1 MTIRTSRYLDSQCIA
16 IQSAK
21 KVQFLFFIQDNIS
34 FLFQTFIGPMSLEE
48 QNVLFSVVDKLTS
61 TENYV
66 FMKRKTDKIKE
77 KIPGLG
83 GKPFTIIVVASWR
96 TGSTFLAQLVAS
108 GLKNLRFFIYE
119 PLMSKV
125 CMSL

>member
-1 MTIRTSRYLDSQCIA
+1 MT
-16 IQSAK
+16 
-21 KVQFLFFIQDNIS
+21 
-34 FLFQTFIGPMSLEE
+34 LEE
-48 QNVLFSVVDKLTS
+48 QKVLFSVVDKLTS
-61 TENYV
+61 MENYV
-66 FMKRKTDKIKE
+66 FKKEGDKFKK

-83 GKPFTIIVVASWR
+83 GKPFTIIIVASWR

-125 CMSL
+125 LYENIY

>member
-1 MTIRTSRYLDSQCIA
+1 
-16 IQSAK
+16 
-21 KVQFLFFIQDNIS
+21 
-34 FLFQTFIGPMSLEE
+34 MSLEE

>member
-1 MTIRTSRYLDSQCIA
+1 
-16 IQSAK
+16 
-21 KVQFLFFIQDNIS
+21 
-34 FLFQTFIGPMSLEE
+34 MSLEE

-119 PLMSKV
+119 PLLAKV
-125 CMSL
+125 CKT